1 MIMSIT
7 FNMKQTIQQMLLHL
21 TELFNLIGAIIHNVI
36 SEIDKI

>member
-21 TELFNLIGAIIHNVI
+21 TELFNLIGV